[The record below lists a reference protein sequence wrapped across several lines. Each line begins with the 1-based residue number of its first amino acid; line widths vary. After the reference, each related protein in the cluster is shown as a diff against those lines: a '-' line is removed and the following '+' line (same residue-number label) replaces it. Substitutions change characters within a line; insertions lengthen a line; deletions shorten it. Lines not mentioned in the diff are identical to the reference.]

1 MEVRPGLTGLAQVS
15 GRGELPHDQKLEI
28 DVQYVEQA
36 SLLLDLRILWRSMTQ
51 IYAGR
56 KAYQKW
62 D

>member
-36 SLLLDLRILWRSMTQ
+36 CLLLDLRILWRSMTQ
-51 IYAGR
+51 IY
-56 KAYQKW
+56 
-62 D
+62 